1 MPAAA
6 AGMSSTPLLPTQ
18 AGAAS
23 DAAVPRRRA
32 REAAG
37 GSSESVTN
45 SLFENMFKPTATDA
59 GIDEP
64 ASPTPSSGSEGPSG
78 GPRTFRR
85 QR

>member
-1 MPAAA
+1 
-6 AGMSSTPLLPTQ
+6 MSSTPLVPTQ
-18 AGAAS
+18 TGAAS

-37 GSSESVTN
+37 GGESVTN
-45 SLFENMFKPTATDA
+45 SLFENMFKSTGADA
-59 GIDEP
+59 SAQDQQP